1 MSTPTVFDET
11 TSATP
16 LTGGTRR
23 AAFALALR
31 ARLTTL
37 ALPERILPLAIVL
50 AVVAVFAV
58 GLRNE
63 FVQWDDQVNL
73 VENPHF
79 RGLAPRHLAWML
91 TTTLMGHYIPV
102 TWLSFG
108 LDYVLWGMQPAGYH
122 FTNLVLHAA
131 NAVLVYWLARRL
143 LAAARPDTSE
153 MALRAGAA
161 VAALFFAI
169 HPLRAESVAWATE
182 RRDVLS
188 ALLFLTCVLTY
199 LRAASAE
206 SAGRWRLLTVS
217 IVAFALSML
226 AKSIVMT
233 LPLLLIVLDWYPLRR
248 LSPVPSTW
256 RGPATPR
263 ALLEKLPFVAVAVA
277 GAAVS
282 YWAVAHHD
290 YFTPGTKYP
299 LPSRIAMAFYSMV
312 FYVSKTV
319 LPTDLSPLYELP
331 VRVDPSAPEF
341 VLSAVATMLLSVTL
355 VALAARWPAGLAAYA
370 WYAIMLAP
378 VGGLVHAGF
387 QLAHDRYSY
396 LSCLGFAVLVGGGVA
411 WLVGAHASGRLRPP
425 HFRASCAALG
435 VLLTTLAALTWLQVQ
450 VWRDSESLWT
460 HAMLVTPECS
470 ICHDNYGAAIVNRE
484 RKDPSDALIAIGYF
498 LRALALKPDREKP
511 YGGLGLALLQ
521 LNRPLDAEAPLRRAV
536 AKFPT
541 ETGPLNN
548 LGMALTQQ
556 GRFDEAAPFLRP
568 AVALN
573 ERTVLGAPDL
583 RGPLPRLRRAHRLV
597 RQRAAGVVRR
607 PAWPLSRLRDANSV
621 ALSARRGDD
630 GSAARAGVGR
640 IRAGP
645 RVRGRR
651 GASRRADRGDRDR
664 PASPDHSRR
673 DHPTGHS
680 GRGHCQRGDPPPG
693 LGRGRAR
700 NRPRR
705 RRVFRYHRRQP
716 RRNGRGR
723 HEARRDAR
731 RLSRLEDRA
740 VRAAGWGGAR
750 GSAGGGSDGPR
761 RPWS

>member
-1 MSTPTVFDET
+1 MPTPTVFDET

-23 AAFALALR
+23 AGFAVALR
-31 ARLTTL
+31 ARLTAL

-102 TWLSFG
+102 TWVSFG

-233 LPLLLIVLDWYPLRR
+233 LPLLLIVIDWYPLRR

-256 RGPATPR
+256 RGPEALRT
-263 ALLEKLPFVAVAVA
+263 LLEKLPFFAVAAA
-277 GAAVS
+277 GAGLS
-282 YWAVAHHD
+282 YWAVAHND
-290 YFTPGTKYP
+290 YFTPTAKYP
-299 LPSRIAMAFYSMV
+299 PMSRIAMALYSV
-312 FYVSKTV
+312 AFYVSKTI
-319 LPTDLSPLYELP
+319 LPADLSPLYELP
-331 VRVDPSAPEF
+331 SRVDPLDPQFLLA
-341 VLSAVATMLLSVTL
+341 AVAVVLLSVSL
-355 VALAARWPAGLAAYA
+355 VALAGRWPAGLAAYA

-396 LSCLGFAVLVGGGVA
+396 LSCLGFAVLVGGGVT
-411 WLVGAHASGRLRPP
+411 WLVGVHASGMVRLPL
-425 HFRASCAALG
+425 FRASCAALG

-470 ICHDNYGAAIVNRE
+470 ICHDHYRAAILNRE
-484 RKDPSDALIAIGYF
+484 RQDPNDALIAIGHF

-536 AKFPT
+536 PKIPSR
-541 ETGPLNN
+541 TGPLNN

-556 GRFDEAAPFLRP
+556 GRFDEAVPFLRR

-573 ERTVLGAPDL
+573 ERN
-583 RGPLPRLRRAHRLV
+583 
-597 RQRAAGVVRR
+597 VV
-607 PAWPLSRLRDANSV
+607 
-621 ALSARRGDD
+621 
-630 GSAARAGVGR
+630 ARANLG
-640 IRAGP
+640 
-645 RVRGRR
+645 
-651 GASRRADRGDRDR
+651 GALA
-664 PASPDHSRR
+664 
-673 DHPTGHS
+673 
-680 GRGHCQRGDPPPG
+680 G
-693 LGRGRAR
+693 LGRYDEAITE
-700 NRPRR
+700 
-705 RRVFRYHRRQP
+705 FR
-716 RRNGRGR
+716 
-723 HEARRDAR
+723 
-731 RLSRLEDRA
+731 
-740 VRAAGWGGAR
+740 RAAEEQPFAPEPRIGLVLAYRDTGDVVEMRKPLTILRQLHPAAAR
-750 GSAGGGSDGPR
+750 DIVAR
-761 RPWS
+761 HHL

>member
-1 MSTPTVFDET
+1 MPTPTVFDET

-23 AAFALALR
+23 AAFAVALR

-206 SAGRWRLLTVS
+206 GARRRLLAVS
-217 IVAFALSML
+217 VVAFALAML

-256 RGPATPR
+256 RGPEPRR

-282 YWAVAHHD
+282 YWAVAHHG

-299 LPSRIAMAFYSMV
+299 LPSRLAVAFYSMV

-341 VLSAVATMLLSVTL
+341 LLSAVATMLLSVTL
-355 VALAARWPAGLAAYA
+355 VALPARWPAGPRAYA
-370 WYAIMLAP
+370 RSAIMLAP

-387 QLAHDRYSY
+387 QLARDRYSY
-396 LSCLGFAVLVGGGVA
+396 LSCLGFAVLVGGG
-411 WLVGAHASGRLRPP
+411 G
-425 HFRASCAALG
+425 
-435 VLLTTLAALTWLQVQ
+435 
-450 VWRDSESLWT
+450 
-460 HAMLVTPECS
+460 
-470 ICHDNYGAAIVNRE
+470 
-484 RKDPSDALIAIGYF
+484 
-498 LRALALKPDREKP
+498 
-511 YGGLGLALLQ
+511 
-521 LNRPLDAEAPLRRAV
+521 
-536 AKFPT
+536 
-541 ETGPLNN
+541 
-548 LGMALTQQ
+548 
-556 GRFDEAAPFLRP
+556 
-568 AVALN
+568 
-573 ERTVLGAPDL
+573 
-583 RGPLPRLRRAHRLV
+583 
-597 RQRAAGVVRR
+597 
-607 PAWPLSRLRDANSV
+607 
-621 ALSARRGDD
+621 
-630 GSAARAGVGR
+630 
-640 IRAGP
+640 
-645 RVRGRR
+645 
-651 GASRRADRGDRDR
+651 
-664 PASPDHSRR
+664 
-673 DHPTGHS
+673 
-680 GRGHCQRGDPPPG
+680 
-693 LGRGRAR
+693 
-700 NRPRR
+700 
-705 RRVFRYHRRQP
+705 
-716 RRNGRGR
+716 
-723 HEARRDAR
+723 
-731 RLSRLEDRA
+731 
-740 VRAAGWGGAR
+740 
-750 GSAGGGSDGPR
+750 
-761 RPWS
+761 

>member
-1 MSTPTVFDET
+1 MPTPTLFDET
-11 TSATP
+11 TSTTP
-16 LTGGTRR
+16 LAGEARRGGAR
-23 AAFALALR
+23 ADLATR
-31 ARLTTL
+31 ARGWLATL
-37 ALPERILPLAIVL
+37 ALPERVVPLAIVL
-50 AVVAVFAV
+50 AVVVVFAV

-256 RGPATPR
+256 RGPETRR

-484 RKDPSDALIAIGYF
+484 RKDPSDALIAIGHF

-556 GRFDEAAPFLRP
+556 GRFDEAVPFLRR

-573 ERTVLGAPDL
+573 ERN
-583 RGPLPRLRRAHRLV
+583 
-597 RQRAAGVVRR
+597 VV
-607 PAWPLSRLRDANSV
+607 
-621 ALSARRGDD
+621 
-630 GSAARAGVGR
+630 ARANLG
-640 IRAGP
+640 
-645 RVRGRR
+645 
-651 GASRRADRGDRDR
+651 GALA
-664 PASPDHSRR
+664 
-673 DHPTGHS
+673 
-680 GRGHCQRGDPPPG
+680 G
-693 LGRGRAR
+693 LGRYDEAITE
-700 NRPRR
+700 
-705 RRVFRYHRRQP
+705 FR
-716 RRNGRGR
+716 
-723 HEARRDAR
+723 
-731 RLSRLEDRA
+731 
-740 VRAAGWGGAR
+740 RAAEEQPFAPEPRIGLVLAYRDTGDVVEMRKHLTILRQLHPAAERDIVAR
-750 GSAGGGSDGPR
+750 HHL
-761 RPWS
+761 

>member
-1 MSTPTVFDET
+1 MPTPTVFDET

-23 AAFALALR
+23 TAFAVALR

-79 RGLAPRHLAWML
+79 RGLAPRQLLWMF

-206 SAGRWRLLTVS
+206 SAGRCR
-217 IVAFALSML
+217 
-226 AKSIVMT
+226 
-233 LPLLLIVLDWYPLRR
+233 LRR

-256 RGPATPR
+256 RGPETRR

-331 VRVDPSAPEF
+331 VRVDPAAPEF

-425 HFRASCAALG
+425 LFRASCAALG

-521 LNRPLDAEAPLRRAV
+521 LNRPRDAEAPLRRAV

-556 GRFDEAAPFLRP
+556 GRFDEAVPFLRR

-573 ERTVLGAPDL
+573 ERN
-583 RGPLPRLRRAHRLV
+583 
-597 RQRAAGVVRR
+597 VV
-607 PAWPLSRLRDANSV
+607 
-621 ALSARRGDD
+621 
-630 GSAARAGVGR
+630 ARANLG
-640 IRAGP
+640 
-645 RVRGRR
+645 
-651 GASRRADRGDRDR
+651 GALA
-664 PASPDHSRR
+664 
-673 DHPTGHS
+673 
-680 GRGHCQRGDPPPG
+680 G
-693 LGRGRAR
+693 LGRYDEAITE
-700 NRPRR
+700 
-705 RRVFRYHRRQP
+705 FR
-716 RRNGRGR
+716 
-723 HEARRDAR
+723 
-731 RLSRLEDRA
+731 
-740 VRAAGWGGAR
+740 RAAEEQPFAPEPRIGLVLAYRDTGDVVEMRKHLTILRQLHPAAERDVVAR
-750 GSAGGGSDGPR
+750 HHL
-761 RPWS
+761 

>member
-1 MSTPTVFDET
+1 MPTPTVFDET

-23 AAFALALR
+23 AAFAVALR

-161 VAALFFAI
+161 VAAL
-169 HPLRAESVAWATE
+169 
-182 RRDVLS
+182 
-188 ALLFLTCVLTY
+188 
-199 LRAASAE
+199 
-206 SAGRWRLLTVS
+206 
-217 IVAFALSML
+217 
-226 AKSIVMT
+226 
-233 LPLLLIVLDWYPLRR
+233 
-248 LSPVPSTW
+248 
-256 RGPATPR
+256 
-263 ALLEKLPFVAVAVA
+263 FVAVAVA

-484 RKDPSDALIAIGYF
+484 RKDPSDALIAIGHF

-556 GRFDEAAPFLRP
+556 GRFDEAVPFLRR

-573 ERTVLGAPDL
+573 ERN
-583 RGPLPRLRRAHRLV
+583 
-597 RQRAAGVVRR
+597 VV
-607 PAWPLSRLRDANSV
+607 
-621 ALSARRGDD
+621 
-630 GSAARAGVGR
+630 ARANLGR
-640 IRAGP
+640 AL
-645 RVRGRR
+645 
-651 GASRRADRGDRDR
+651 A
-664 PASPDHSRR
+664 
-673 DHPTGHS
+673 
-680 GRGHCQRGDPPPG
+680 G
-693 LGRGRAR
+693 LGRYDEAITE
-700 NRPRR
+700 
-705 RRVFRYHRRQP
+705 FR
-716 RRNGRGR
+716 
-723 HEARRDAR
+723 
-731 RLSRLEDRA
+731 
-740 VRAAGWGGAR
+740 RAAEEQPFAPEPRIGLVLAYRDTGDVVEMRKHLTILRQLHPAAERDVVAR
-750 GSAGGGSDGPR
+750 HHL
-761 RPWS
+761 